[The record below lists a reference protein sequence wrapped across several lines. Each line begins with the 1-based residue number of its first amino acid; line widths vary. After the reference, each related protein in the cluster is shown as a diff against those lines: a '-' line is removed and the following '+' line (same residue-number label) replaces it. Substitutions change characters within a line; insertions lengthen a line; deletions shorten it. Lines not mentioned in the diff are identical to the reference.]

1 MTEPVLDVDKNDEEE
16 DSIAFEFDIFLLELL
31 DLRLGEGLVE

>member
-1 MTEPVLDVDKNDEEE
+1 LTEPVLDVDKNDEEE